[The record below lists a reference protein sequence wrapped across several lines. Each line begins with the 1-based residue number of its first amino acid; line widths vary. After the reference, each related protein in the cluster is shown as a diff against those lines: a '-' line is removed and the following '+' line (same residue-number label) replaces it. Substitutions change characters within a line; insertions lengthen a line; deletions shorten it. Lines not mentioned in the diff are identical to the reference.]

1 MTTTDNA
8 EEIQQEMRQVR
19 RELTEDMQE
28 IVDNARVMTDWRYYI
43 RTYPWAAVGAAAVIG
58 YWLVPSKSRYV
69 GPDAAA
75 IGDIMKAQ
83 IQSVQSSVE
92 KNKTKGITATIVGLA
107 GSALL
112 QGGIALGRQ
121 QLSKFMNSQM
131 SSTEAE
137 GPK

>member
-28 IVDNARVMTDWRYYI
+28 IVDNARVMTDWRHYVKS
-43 RTYPWAAVGAAAVIG
+43 YPWATVGAAAALG

-83 IQSVQSSVE
+83 MQAAQSSVE
-92 KNKTKGITATIVGLA
+92 KHKKGIAATIVGLA
-107 GSALL
+107 ASALL
-112 QGGIALGRQ
+112 QGGIALGKQ
-121 QLSKFMNSQM
+121 QLTKFMNGRVSP
-131 SSTEAE
+131 TESG
-137 GPK
+137 GPT